1 MVSRVGDRVSAA
13 RASDGP
19 APVPTGGFQPAA
31 ALVGQDRQRRVE
43 VEVVLR
49 STICC
54 LVHQH
59 ISGLRY
65 KSPSP
70 SRQVTSST
78 GAMCSGS
85 RLLLHLRSTSG
96 VSGRRSTARAHLP
109 AAGKTRRSSVHAQ
122 DHLRYRLHA
131 GGTAARKEWTVSEF
145 TTRRL
150 VPPASATMDGTRAK
164 RSRWWSVA
172 AVADSTAGFDVEVVP
187 QARCRP
193 GEFHGGCRR
202 SGTAVEATALLLGVR
217 AP

>member
-85 RLLLHLRSTSG
+85 RLLLHLGRHRVSADDDPRRVRICPQPGRRVAPPCTHRIISGIGCMLGGRRPGRNGRCQSSRLAGWCPRPVRPWKARGRRDRDGG
-96 VSGRRSTARAHLP
+96 VSLRSRI
-109 AAGKTRRSSVHAQ
+109 
-122 DHLRYRLHA
+122 
-131 GGTAARKEWTVSEF
+131 
-145 TTRRL
+145 RRL
-150 VPPASATMDGTRAK
+150 ASTLGWFGKRA
-164 RSRWWSVA
+164 
-172 AVADSTAGFDVEVVP
+172 ADQASYKAGVVEVV
-187 QARCRP
+187 
-193 GEFHGGCRR
+193 RR
-202 SGTAVEATALLLGVR
+202 SKRPRCSGE
-217 AP
+217 